1 MEQSAARLNVMEHE
15 EPFPDLNKLDDGD
28 LKSLI
33 ERKRQEEEQLSYQR
47 RVIHGQID
55 LLRGELQARLATKH
69 GEGGSG
75 HLSLDEGLVDKL
87 SEILA
92 RRVPPGSCRRSSQS

>member
-1 MEQSAARLNVMEHE
+1 MEPE
-15 EPFPDLNKLDDGD
+15 EPFPDLNSLGD
-28 LKSLI
+28 AELKSLI

-47 RVIHGQID
+47 RLIHGQID

-92 RRVPPGSCRRSSQS
+92 HRGPPRELPSELAELE